1 MYELVASGGIID
13 AWELENADN
22 LIAERQR
29 GFLRLDLRSPLSGDI
44 LNTLNQELRARGVE
58 EGRAEQNG
66 QTVNIYFRKGFPWL
80 AVIAAILLGI
90 IILAILIIGWNLFKE
105 VVPPELRPLI
115 GTGIIIL
122 SALVGY
128 GVLIRRKS

>member
-1 MYELVASGGIID
+1 MYELVASGGIVD

-29 GFLRLDLRSPLSGDI
+29 GLLRLNLRSPLSSDI
-44 LNTLNQELRARGVE
+44 LTTLNQELKARGVE
-58 EGRAEQNG
+58 EGKAEQNG

-90 IILAILIIGWNLFKE
+90 IILTILIVGWNLFKE

-115 GTGIIIL
+115 GTGIIL
-122 SALVGY
+122 LFVAVGY
-128 GVLIRRKS
+128 GVLTRRKS